1 MKRRVDLIVGNPA
14 VLLWLALAAFAAGL
28 VSGAGPAWYVQGLRV
43 TAAKSERDKVQSKYD
58 GFVATTKA
66 QGEAA
71 KKEAEA
77 EAKADRQLK
86 ESSDREYQ
94 TAIASL
100 RADVKRMRDDRA
112 RASFVPAAPAGSRSP
127 DLACFDRADLDG
139 ALRRLDAGISGLIG
153 EGDADAVGLNVG
165 RRWAAGIGSGKS
177 LDSPASV
184 RP

>member
-1 MKRRVDLIVGNPA
+1 MKRLVEMVVGNPA
-14 VLLWLALAAFAAGL
+14 ALLWLLLAAFVAGL
-28 VSGAGPAWYVQGLRV
+28 ASGAAPAWYVQGLRLD
-43 TAAKSERDKVQSKYD
+43 ALQSKHD

-77 EAKADRQLK
+77 KAKADRQLK
-86 ESSDREYQ
+86 ESSDHEYE
-94 TAIASL
+94 TTIASL

-127 DLACFDRADLDG
+127 GLACFDRADLEQ
-139 ALRRLDAGISGLIG
+139 ALRRLDVGISGLIE
-153 EGDADAVGLNVG
+153 EGDADAVGLNAG

-177 LDSPASV
+177 PDSPASAQ
-184 RP
+184 P

>member
-1 MKRRVDLIVGNPA
+1 MWKLIVGNP
-14 VLLWLALAAFAAGL
+14 WALAALFALGL
-28 VSGAGPAWYVQGLRV
+28 ASGAGGAWWVQGLRLD
-43 TAAKSERDKVQSKYD
+43 AVQAKYD

-77 EAKADRQLK
+77 KAKADRQLK
-86 ESSDREYQ
+86 ESSDHEYE
-94 TAIASL
+94 TTIASL

-127 DLACFDRADLDG
+127 GLACFDRADLEQ
-139 ALRRLDAGISGLIG
+139 ALRRLDVGISGLIE
-153 EGDADAVGLNVG
+153 EGDADAVGLNAG

-177 LDSPASV
+177 PDSPASAQ
-184 RP
+184 P